1 MKKTSLVLAVFLILT
16 FFVGIIDAQGEI
28 SQKEIDAT
36 FASYDKVLEQYDVKL
51 EKDKNNKWYDTV
63 YVTGELHKE
72 IKTSDGYSK
81 GILKFFA
88 KDTITVDG
96 KKIDLYYYKGRL
108 TKYNFTNKPQ
118 RAYIIC
124 K

>member
-1 MKKTSLVLAVFLILT
+1 MKKTSLVLAVLLVLT
-16 FFVGIIDAQGEI
+16 LFVGIIDARGEI
-28 SQKEIDAT
+28 SKKEIDAT
-36 FASYDKVLEQYDVKL
+36 FASFERVIKEYDVKL
-51 EKDKNNKWYDTV
+51 EHDKNGKWYDTV
-63 YVTGELHKE
+63 EIFQEKHQE

-81 GILKFFA
+81 GVLKFFA

-108 TKYNFTNKPQ
+108 TKYNFTNKPD
-118 RAYIIC
+118 RAYVIC